1 MRRMLYANIDKV
13 SIPKTGYVLVN
24 KYWCVHPDKGIAFY
38 EKSKFGIF
46 NLDRLSPQCNS
57 NRWVSEMVVKNMEGH
72 TVQKIA
78 AVYMSN
84 LNEKTLTQ

>member
-1 MRRMLYANIDKV
+1 MRKMLYANIDSA
-13 SIPKTGYVLVN
+13 SIPTTGYVLVN

-38 EKSKFGIF
+38 EKSKFGMF
-46 NLDRLSPQCNS
+46 NLDKLSPQCNS
-57 NRWVSEMVVKNMEGH
+57 DRRIAEMVVKNMEGH
-72 TVQKIA
+72 TVQRIP